1 MHPLV
6 ENFMERPT
14 SHKVGAWCVVLLV
27 FIGLFWQ
34 YFYGPLSTELGE
46 VEEKKI
52 QLSSQITNEKRLA
65 RELPK
70 FQDEVKALE
79 VKLKIALEEL
89 PDEKEIPELL
99 KSVSDLAKDA
109 GLEVSL
115 FRPEPEIQRDFF
127 AEVPVTMIVEGTY
140 HQVATFFD
148 EVGRMARIVNLKG
161 IDVSDARSSDKG
173 LVVKAA
179 CTAVTFRYIDE
190 EERAK
195 AAQAGQDAKSKK
207 RRK

>member
-1 MHPLV
+1 MHPMI

-14 SHKVGAWCVVLLV
+14 SHKVGAWAGVLIVLLG
-27 FIGLFWQ
+27 IFWQ
-34 YFYGPLSTELGE
+34 YIYGPVSTELSA
-46 VEEKKI
+46 EEDKRV
-52 QLSSQITNEKRLA
+52 QLNSQITNEKRLE
-65 RELPK
+65 RERPK
-70 FQDEVKALE
+70 FQEEVKSLE

-115 FRPEPEIQRDFF
+115 FRPEPEVQRDFF
-127 AEVPVTMIVEGTY
+127 AEVPVNMLVEGTY

-148 EVGRMARIVNLKG
+148 EVGRMSRIVNLKG
-161 IDVSDARSSDKG
+161 IDISDPRASDRG
-173 LVVKAA
+173 LIVKAN

-195 AAQAGQDAKSKK
+195 AAKAGEDAKGKK